1 MIVLYVVILIQI
13 RRKEIMKKMISGAVM
28 SLGVLLAG
36 VSSASAAE
44 HPYLK
49 DSNGN
54 PIDSYKKYYM
64 EAYEFPGQ
72 RLAYEN
78 EAVKL
83 GSGPGEKIGVYF
95 PSADYPNTSPELVH
109 LKTERTWGEDE
120 EPGYSS
126 PYWLVANP
134 ANNRVELGYGFNTNA
149 KGYWTAT
156 KPSEDMDPDFVAR
169 NYYAFK
175 SWYFDENNPN
185 NKHHKFMSYRNSD
198 GWLNVDQATMNSKT
212 MWRFIPAQ

>member
-1 MIVLYVVILIQI
+1 MKK
-13 RRKEIMKKMISGAVM
+13 RMKKMISGAVM

-36 VSSASAAE
+36 VDSASAAE

-64 EAYEFPGQ
+64 EPYEFPGQ
-72 RLAYEN
+72 RLVYEN
-78 EAVKL
+78 LSGQDMVKL
-83 GSGPGEKIGVYF
+83 GSSPGEKIRAYF
-95 PSADYPNTSPELVH
+95 PYLEYPENSSPDTVFIR
-109 LKTERTWGEDE
+109 TERTWED

-126 PYWLVANP
+126 PYWLVASP
-134 ANNRVELGYGFNTNA
+134 ANNRVALDYGYNTNA

-156 KPSEDMDPDFVAR
+156 KPSEDMDPDFAAR